1 MKIFKKVQHEYFEA
15 VLEGRKQFEIRLAD
29 FKYKPGDT
37 LVLLEQKLGKK
48 ELSGRKLECEI
59 LFTINTKI
67 AEKFWTK
74 KKIDKY
80 GLAVLS
86 LRRKFRFK
94 QKLET
99 VM

>member
-1 MKIFKKVQHEYFEA
+1 MKILKKVQHEYFEA
-15 VLEGRKQFEIRLAD
+15 IMEGRKQFEIRLAD

-37 LVLLEQKLGKK
+37 LVLLEQKQGKK
-48 ELSGRKLECEI
+48 ELSSRKIECEI

-86 LRRKFRFK
+86 LRRKFRFSRN
-94 QKLET
+94 
-99 VM
+99 

>member
-29 FKYKPGDT
+29 FKYRPGDT
-37 LVLLEQKLGKK
+37 LILLEQNQGTK

-80 GLAVLS
+80 GLVVLS

-94 QKLET
+94 
-99 VM
+99 

>member
-15 VLEGRKQFEIRLAD
+15 VLEGKKQFEIRLAD
-29 FKYKPGDT
+29 FKYKPGDS
-37 LVLLEQKLGKK
+37 LVLLEQKQGKK

-67 AEKFWTK
+67 AERFWTK
-74 KKIDKY
+74 KEIDEY
-80 GLAVLS
+80 GLVVLS

-94 QKLET
+94 
-99 VM
+99 

>member
-1 MKIFKKVQHEYFEA
+1 MKIYKKVQHQYFEA
-15 VLEGRKQFEIRLAD
+15 VLEGRKQFEVRLAD

-37 LVLLEQKLGKK
+37 LVLLEQKQGKK
-48 ELSGRKLECEI
+48 ELSGRRLECEI

-67 AEKFWTK
+67 AEKFWSK
-74 KKIDKY
+74 KKIDQY

-94 QKLET
+94 
-99 VM
+99 

>member
-1 MKIFKKVQHEYFEA
+1 MKILKKVQHEYFEA

-37 LVLLEQKLGKK
+37 LILLEQKPGKK